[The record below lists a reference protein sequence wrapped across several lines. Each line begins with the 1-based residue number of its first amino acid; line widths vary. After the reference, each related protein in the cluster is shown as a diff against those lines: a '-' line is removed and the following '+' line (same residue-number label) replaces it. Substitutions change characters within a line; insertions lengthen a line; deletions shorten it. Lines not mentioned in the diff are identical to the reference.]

1 MQRPTP
7 LLPTVTTPID
17 LWPYKIWAKGNLEE
31 GGGNK
36 KNYEENE
43 TETGEEK
50 LKKNWGKTKRK
61 GDPEQGSGTKGKRKG
76 VDVR

>member
-1 MQRPTP
+1 MRR
-7 LLPTVTTPID
+7 LRS
-17 LWPYKIWAKGNLEE
+17 IW
-31 GGGNK
+31 GGNK
-36 KNYEENE
+36 KNYEKSEI
-43 TETGEEK
+43 ETGEEK